1 MSEVAETLA
10 KLHLPPDLNP
20 PSTPSYL
27 TVPLLKKSS
36 TGDARHQIALLI
48 REGRKASQQL
58 SRGVAEAS
66 KGSGSSRETLSLPLG
81 IGTDTLTTLSTVLEQ
96 DFTIKGKKGILAC
109 PFSPPEEAAPEKMA
123 GEDDAHISNADLTGT
138 TADPTSHSLE
148 DPVCAAM
155 FEQSSPDQPAGDA
168 NVSPA
173 AKCPIRFL
181 DKHSPEEL
189 ARYVET
195 HKHEIPRSHEVCV
208 ARYQRNEVQIRKLD
222 AKYGNLVSM
231 INDLS
236 HLHQPMLPSAA
247 DADEIQDDVDRASNK
262 RVESWAQAVSLS
274 DPDQEDQADEAP
286 TEDDEDRQSHFDRP
300 LRDVRVGESPSR
312 PWGISVPVYH
322 TFSHQD
328 AERPE
333 SPPPAPVRMPSPE
346 NSPQPR
352 AAAGKCPFDHTK
364 FANLPIPFPIPAVG
378 ATSPLAAV
386 RLDPAAERPMTPV
399 KEPVT
404 PQVEVPRPAM
414 AEPSAVPVAQAEPK
428 PTPTPAAASGRAS
441 PPAPVTINI
450 NGPIFIGYPAD
461 QAMQF
466 LQQLQQ
472 LQGQR

>member
-1 MSEVAETLA
+1 MSEVAETLV
-10 KLHLPPDLNP
+10 KLHLPPDLNL
-20 PSTPSYL
+20 PSTPNSL
-27 TVPLLKKSS
+27 TVPLPKKSS

-58 SRGVAEAS
+58 SRGMAEAS

-96 DFTIKGKKGILAC
+96 DFTIEGKKGVLAC
-109 PFSPPEEAAPEKMA
+109 PFSQPKEVAPEKMA

-138 TADPTSHSLE
+138 TADPTQHPVD
-148 DPVCAAM
+148 DPICAAM
-155 FEQSSPDQPAGDA
+155 LDPSSPDQAAVDA

-208 ARYQRNEVQIRKLD
+208 ARYQKNEAQIRKLD

-247 DADEIQDDVDRASNK
+247 EEIQEDVDRASNK

-274 DPDQEDQADEAP
+274 DPDQEDQADQAP

-346 NSPQPR
+346 HSPQPR
-352 AAAGKCPFDHTK
+352 EGAGKCPFDHTK
-364 FANLPIPFPIPAVG
+364 FANLPSPFSNPAVG
-378 ATSPLAAV
+378 AMPPPVAV
-386 RLDPAAERPMTPV
+386 SREPAADRPMTPV

-404 PQVEVPRPAM
+404 PQAEVPRPAM
-414 AEPSAVPVAQAEPK
+414 VEPAIPVAPAEPK
-428 PTPTPAAASGRAS
+428 PTPTPTAESGRALS
-441 PPAPVTINI
+441 PAPITINI
-450 NGPIFIGYPAD
+450 NGPIFIGYPAE

-466 LQQLQQ
+466 MQQLQH